1 MERGGK
7 VKEAC
12 FFQGASE
19 ASIPSQMVEA
29 MSSGNEELEKRYE
42 KTEGSG
48 SMKEEVKKKS
58 GQTYRKLPTQII
70 RRRKNQMFREQKPT
84 GGHNGTEMKKVLEE
98 RS

>member
-1 MERGGK
+1 MESGGK

-19 ASIPSQMVEA
+19 ASIPSQIVES

-48 SMKEEVKKKS
+48 SVNERRGQKEERPDLQETANPDNRERKKS
-58 GQTYRKLPTQII
+58 DAQRAEAN
-70 RRRKNQMFREQKPT
+70 RRPQWNRDE
-84 GGHNGTEMKKVLEE
+84 VLEE
-98 RS
+98 GS